1 MRFFSRVVFFLG
13 CSLSLSLLSS
23 SWLSSSLL
31 SSSWPS
37 SNSLQAQQRPQ
48 EYIAPNLTGE
58 NLQQFILQ
66 EYAVSNPLGY
76 NGARDQMYGTIDN
89 VCGVRVYGNNYRY
102 FYRLFLINIAYTN
115 KINND

>member
-1 MRFFSRVVFFLG
+1 MHFFSRIVFFLG
-13 CSLSLSLLSS
+13 YSLSLS
-23 SWLSSSLL
+23 WL
-31 SSSWPS
+31 S

-76 NGARDQMYGTIDN
+76 NGARDQMYGSIDN
-89 VCGVRVYGNNYRY
+89 VNGQIIGV
-102 FYRLFLINIAYTN
+102 YTGYTTS
-115 KINND
+115 I